1 LILLHPPIAPWATA
15 DLAGLDLVLLTDQ
28 TLSPGRAFVRSLPD
42 NEALLTPL
50 LADGQDGDLQRWRAH
65 IAWDGGNHLTRYA
78 FVVARDES
86 EGGHLWLGADGP
98 QALVPPEAL
107 HFCVHPSERPPDWV
121 CSQVFYQILP
131 DRFAR
136 GANST
141 AVPNSSALKP
151 WGAPIDKHHR
161 QDTLYGGDLAGVL
174 EGLAYLQEEL
184 GVTALYLTPVFASR
198 SNHRY
203 DTSDFSQVDALLGG
217 NAALQT
223 LREATAARG
232 MRLVLDGV
240 MNHTGADH
248 AWLQTHPHFYAR
260 DDKGRPLGWKGHAS
274 LPVLDFAQAGV
285 QDAMYAA
292 RDALHPA
299 VLRRWLRPPHDI
311 DGWRLDVIHM
321 LGEGPGAHNNAQHVR
336 AMRQAIREENPAAY
350 VLGEHFSEAT
360 RWLQGEQ
367 EDGAM
372 NYHGF
377 ATPVRAWLAGLPL
390 GPKRAR
396 ISTAQ
401 FEARLT
407 QATAGLPYANQL
419 AQLNLLG
426 SHDTP
431 RFLTELNGDLDL
443 MRVALTL
450 LFTRPGVP
458 CVYYGDEIGLH
469 GGDDPGCRGCFD
481 WDRAHWQQ
489 ALWRHCQALARL
501 RQTRLEWQQG
511 ATLTLTQGDGHL
523 VYARF
528 IGRSAAGPGA
538 ATVVAVNRG
547 PAVTVHVPLQGL
559 PLEAAA
565 WFGLGAEG
573 AAVNMVMS
581 QHSLRLDLPARGS
594 LCVMSGAA
602 PPARQT
608 TSPPDHKGDLVTQN
622 HASKSPPNNASQL

>member
-15 DLAGLDLVLLTDQ
+15 GLAGLDLVLLTDQ
-28 TLSPGRAFVRSLPD
+28 DLPPGQVFVRSLPD
-42 NEALLTPL
+42 NEALLTPM
-50 LADGQDGDLQRWRAH
+50 LADGHEGGDGRDGHSGHSGAWQRWRAH
-65 IAWDGGNHLTRYA
+65 ISWDRGNHLTRYA
-78 FVVARDES
+78 FVVARHES

-98 QALVPPEAL
+98 QALVPLEAL
-107 HFCVHPSERPPDWV
+107 HFCVHPTQRPPAWV
-121 CSQVFYQILP
+121 SQQVFYQILP

-136 GANST
+136 GSNST
-141 AVPNSSALKP
+141 AVPASGSLKP
-151 WGAPIDKHHR
+151 WGTPIDKHHR
-161 QDTLYGGDLAGVL
+161 AGTLYGGDLAGLL
-174 EGLAYLQEEL
+174 EQLPYLQEEL
-184 GVTALYLTPVFASR
+184 GVTALYLTPIFTSP
-198 SNHRY
+198 SHHRY
-203 DTSDFSQVDALLGG
+203 DTRDFTQVDPLLGG
-217 NAALQT
+217 NAALQA

-248 AWLQTHPHFYAR
+248 AWLQSHPHFYAR
-260 DDKGRPLGWKGHAS
+260 DEQGRPLGWKGHAT

-285 QDAMYAA
+285 QAAIYAE
-292 RDALHPA
+292 RDTLQPA
-299 VLRRWLRPPHDI
+299 VLRRWLRAPYAI

-321 LGEGPGAHNNAQHVR
+321 LGEGPGAHNNAGHVR
-336 AMRQAIREENPAAY
+336 AMRQAIREENPEAY
-350 VLGEHFSEAT
+350 VLGEHFAEAT

-377 ATPVRAWLAGLPL
+377 ATPVRAWLAGWPL
-390 GPKRAR
+390 GTARAR

-407 QATAGLPYANQL
+407 QAMAGLPYANQL

-431 RFLTELNGDLDL
+431 RFLTELNGD
-443 MRVALTL
+443 VALMQVALSL

-458 CVYYGDEIGLH
+458 CIYYGDEIGLQ

-481 WDRAHWQQ
+481 GNREHWQQ

-501 RQTRLEWQQG
+501 RQARLELQQG
-511 ATLTLTQGDGHL
+511 ATLTLAQGDGHL

-528 IGRSAAGPGA
+528 VGAGVAGLAAGPAA

-547 PAVTVHVPLQGL
+547 PATTVDVPLNRL
-559 PLEAAA
+559 PLPPSA
-565 WFGLGAEG
+565 WFGMGAEG
-573 AAVNMVMS
+573 LAVQVELT
-581 QHSLRLDLPARGS
+581 QRGLRLHLPAGGS

-602 PPARQT
+602 AAGPPSR
-608 TSPPDHKGDLVTQN
+608 KVI
-622 HASKSPPNNASQL
+622 